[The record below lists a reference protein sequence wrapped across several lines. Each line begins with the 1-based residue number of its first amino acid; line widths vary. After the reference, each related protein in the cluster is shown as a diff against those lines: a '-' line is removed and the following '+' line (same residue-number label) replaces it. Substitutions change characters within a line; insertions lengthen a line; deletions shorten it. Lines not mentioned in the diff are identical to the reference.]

1 MSGRIVC
8 VALAIR
14 MVVAS
19 WLIPVVWL
27 TAALPVRAEPT
38 TLECLIVP
46 RSRVILSS
54 PVEGTIEA
62 IHVDRGD
69 AVTKGQVVVQ
79 MESSVEKAA
88 VEVARA
94 RAENTERV
102 HESEVRLE
110 YAERLLRRHT
120 DLSESEVI
128 SSQKLDEI
136 TSSREL
142 AIVGLELARK
152 DLKLARLE
160 LRRAQAAL
168 ALRTLRTPVDGVVVD
183 RMLEPGEFAEQQE
196 ILEVA
201 ELDPLHVEVFV
212 PIDFYGRITQGSSA
226 EVTPEAPIGG
236 RHDAVVRVVDPI
248 ADAASGTFRVRLE
261 LANPSFRIP
270 AGVGCRVAFDDLSS
284 ETAS

>member
-1 MSGRIVC
+1 MRGRLLGVLGMISLVVLAF
-8 VALAIR
+8 VA
-14 MVVAS
+14 
-19 WLIPVVWL
+19 
-27 TAALPVRAEPT
+27 AALPARAEPT

-46 RSRVILSS
+46 RSRVVLSS

-62 IHVDRGD
+62 IYVDRGET
-69 AVTKGQVVVQ
+69 VTKGQAVVQ
-79 MESSVEKAA
+79 MESSVEKAV

-152 DLKLARLE
+152 DLKLARLD
-160 LRRAQAAL
+160 LRRAEAAL

-212 PIDFYGRITQGSSA
+212 PIDFYGRITMGSGA
-226 EVTPEAPIGG
+226 EVAPEAPIGG
-236 RHDAVVRVVDPI
+236 RHPAVVRVVDPI

-261 LANPSFRIP
+261 LANPGFQIP
-270 AGVGCRVAFDDLSS
+270 AGVGCRVAFDDLNPG
-284 ETAS
+284 TGH